1 MLLIYGTSASNNGS
15 ALELGDVGRKSYI
28 LGLRLMILKT
38 VSLLLETY
46 WQNLTFL
53 LFEAVEWFVTEEG
66 SKTELKEV
74 KGRGGGETGY

>member
-1 MLLIYGTSASNNGS
+1 
-15 ALELGDVGRKSYI
+15 
-28 LGLRLMILKT
+28 MILKT

-74 KGRGGGETGY
+74 KGRGGGKLGTGGNRISGIFVLLLVGLWACFFN

>member
-1 MLLIYGTSASNNGS
+1 
-15 ALELGDVGRKSYI
+15 
-28 LGLRLMILKT
+28 MILKT

-74 KGRGGGETGY
+74 KGRGGGETGYWGKSHIRNICIVVGGFVGLLFQLSGGLGT